1 MVDYLFT
8 HGITEE
14 RLFVTSGEK
23 EEIDRIVEDLD
34 TGREFDSYHIHS
46 MAEAL
51 IYFLKS
57 LSEPIFPP
65 ALVDQY
71 ADGTNLTPFCKQSLL
86 LLTPAHYNT
95 FIYLVSFLRECL
107 KHSAAN
113 ALTATQLVL
122 VFAGCLMHCQ
132 VDGMEGQQQQQQQ
145 AASTSATS
153 AASSGSSTSQK
164 ELKPKAWVI
173 LRHYLTSDE
182 FV

>member
-1 MVDYLFT
+1 MVDFLFT
-8 HGITEE
+8 HGLREE

-23 EEIDRIVEDLD
+23 DEIDRICEDLD
-34 TGREFDSYHIHS
+34 TGREFDSYTVHS
-46 MAEAL
+46 MAESL

-57 LSEPIFPP
+57 LAEPIFPP

-71 ADGTNLTPFCKQSLL
+71 AEGTNLTPFCKQALL

-107 KHSAAN
+107 KHAEDN
-113 ALTATQLVL
+113 RLTPTQLVL

-132 VDGMEGQQQQQQQ
+132 VDGTEGQTPTTPTGGV
-145 AASTSATS
+145 SSSPAT
-153 AASSGSSTSQK
+153 GGDSQM
-164 ELKPKAWVI
+164 KPKAWVI